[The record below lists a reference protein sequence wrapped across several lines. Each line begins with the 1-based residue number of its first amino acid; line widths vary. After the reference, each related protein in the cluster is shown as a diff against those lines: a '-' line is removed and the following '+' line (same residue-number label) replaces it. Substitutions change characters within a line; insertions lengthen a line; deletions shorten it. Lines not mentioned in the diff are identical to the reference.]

1 MRTFVL
7 IPGVGCGGWAW
18 RPTAKLLEQAG
29 HRAAALTLPG
39 LRFDTPDPAATL
51 REAVQYVVDHVQTH
65 SPEAVTLVAH
75 SWGGYPATAAAAAL
89 GPAQVEE
96 LVYYNAV
103 VPASGVPMVDENT
116 QMGAYL
122 RHTLTHAQWVCPGD
136 RRRAGGNARDLGRGE
151 LGPRRPLAGHPQ
163 RMLDVPI
170 RQPLAVGIGRD
181 QRELPVD
188 DTRSVGGAWARHQRH
203 PVRHSVRT
211 NCPAYAESVAL
222 SNCPQAQCSNFEP

>member
-75 SWGGYPATAAAAAL
+75 SWGGYPATAAEAAL

-122 RHTLTHAQWVCPGD
+122 RHTLTQGPTIPLDADTVTNVLMPGEDPVAQDLVASLVTSTPGGYILGSVD
-136 RRRAGGNARDLGRGE
+136 GPSVVDLGIPARYILGAQDISLARPGAEFAARIGLQPRIVEGSHMAMFTRPTE
-151 LGPRRPLAGHPQ
+151 L
-163 RMLDVPI
+163 
-170 RQPLAVGIGRD
+170 
-181 QRELPVD
+181 
-188 DTRSVGGAWARHQRH
+188 ARVLLEDR
-203 PVRHSVRT
+203 
-211 NCPAYAESVAL
+211 
-222 SNCPQAQCSNFEP
+222 

>member
-116 QMGAYL
+116 QMSAYL
-122 RHTLTHAQWVCPGD
+122 RHTLTQGPTIPLNADTVTNVLMPGEDPVAQDLVASLVTSTPGGYILGSVD
-136 RRRAGGNARDLGRGE
+136 GPSVVDLGIPARYILGAQDISLARPGAEFAARIGLQPRIVEGSHMAMFTRPTE
-151 LGPRRPLAGHPQ
+151 L
-163 RMLDVPI
+163 
-170 RQPLAVGIGRD
+170 
-181 QRELPVD
+181 
-188 DTRSVGGAWARHQRH
+188 ARVLLEDR
-203 PVRHSVRT
+203 
-211 NCPAYAESVAL
+211 
-222 SNCPQAQCSNFEP
+222 